1 MSGKKSYYNFLDP
14 FSPSIHSMANQQV
27 YNVRPVSRSAR
38 TDFKDILRVYLSS
51 TALLLLGFHS
61 GDACHLRT
69 PEGVIAPVILW
80 PSPDKINDNVVQPS
94 KSVQLLYDLKL
105 SDKIIILREKLSVKD
120 ARNVTIAEIPSA
132 ESNTSIPRLSEPDRL
147 GLIWYL
153 PHILEKAEFL
163 CPGVILDG
171 IEIKGKKR
179 CFVVRSVNSLKG
191 FTLYKFQPFTKIH
204 VEDDILDD
212 SAHTYPQLPLSITTE
227 GIGGLDKQL
236 NELNDRLVFYGEEQR
251 KIKMPPFYRP
261 RRGGVIL
268 YGASGTGKSMIIA
281 KLAKAGWRKVL
292 SINTLNYSQKST
304 ERHAMVR
311 DIFAEAHL
319 YQPSIVIIDGIDSIA
334 GKKDPQSLVS
344 ATSVASSLC
353 AELDHLGSARIFVV
367 AAIQYLTNLDEN
379 LRCPGRFEVEIEIP
393 VPDSLARAQILKVV
407 SGQPKDIDD
416 ETLERLADRTH
427 GFVGA
432 DLDRLVQLA
441 VEKGMIRTLEDLNP
455 PAVNGV
461 ALVESEIEVEVSEP
475 DFEKALL
482 EVRPT
487 AMREVFLETPTV
499 RWSDVGGQ
507 QDVKAALE
515 KAIEWPFKVS

>member
-1 MSGKKSYYNFLDP
+1 
-14 FSPSIHSMANQQV
+14 MANQQV
-27 YNVRPVSRSAR
+27 YNVRPVSRPAR

-51 TALLLLGFHS
+51 TALLILGLHS

-120 ARNVTIAEIPSA
+120 ARNVTIAEIPPADSK
-132 ESNTSIPRLSEPDRL
+132 TSIPRLSEHDRL

-153 PHILEKAEFL
+153 PHTLQKAEIL

-171 IEIKGKKR
+171 VEIKGKKR
-179 CFVVRSVNSLKG
+179 CFVVRSVNSSTGL
-191 FTLYKFQPFTKIH
+191 TLYKFQPSTNIH
-204 VEDDILDD
+204 IEDDILDD
-212 SAHTYPQLPLSITTE
+212 SADARTQIPLAITTE

-236 NELNDRLVFYGEEQR
+236 KELNDRLIFYGEEQR

-268 YGASGTGKSMIIA
+268 YGASGTGKSMVIS
-281 KLAKAGWRKVL
+281 KLSKAGWRKVF
-292 SINTLNYSQKST
+292 SINTFNYSQKST

-319 YQPSIVIIDGIDSIA
+319 CQPSIVIIDGIDSIA
-334 GKKDPQSLVS
+334 GKKDPQSLDSV
-344 ATSVASSLC
+344 TSVAPSLC
-353 AELDHLGSARIFVV
+353 AELDRLGSARVFVV
-367 AAIQYLTNLDEN
+367 AATQYLTNLDEN
-379 LRCPGRFEVEIEIP
+379 LRSPGRFEVEIEIP
-393 VPDSLARAQILKVV
+393 VPDSQARAQILKIV
-407 SGQPKDIDD
+407 SGQPKDIND
-416 ETLERLADRTH
+416 EILERLADRTH

-441 VEKGMIRTLEDLNP
+441 VEKGMIRTLGSLDP
-455 PAVNGV
+455 PIVNGAV
-461 ALVESEIEVEVSEP
+461 HVESEIEVEVSGP
-475 DFEKALL
+475 DYEKALL

-507 QDVKAALE
+507 QEVKAALE
-515 KAIEWPFKVS
+515 QAIEWPFKV

>member
-1 MSGKKSYYNFLDP
+1 MV
-14 FSPSIHSMANQQV
+14 NQQV
-27 YNVRPVSRSAR
+27 YNVRPISRPAR
-38 TDFKDILRVYLSS
+38 TDFKDILRVYLAS
-51 TALLLLGFHS
+51 TALILLGLHS

-69 PEGVIAPVILW
+69 PEGVIGPVILW

-105 SDKIIILREKLSVKD
+105 SDKITILRENLSIKD
-120 ARNVTIAEIPSA
+120 ARSITISEIPPA
-132 ESNTSIPRLSEPDRL
+132 ESKTSIPGLSEHDRS

-153 PHILEKAEFL
+153 PHILEKAEVL
-163 CPGVILDG
+163 CPGVMLDG
-171 IEIKGKKR
+171 VEIKGKKR
-179 CFVVRSVNSLKG
+179 CFVVRSVNSSTGL
-191 FTLYKFQPFTKIH
+191 TLYKFQPFTKIQI
-204 VEDDILDD
+204 EDDILDD
-212 SAHTYPQLPLSITTE
+212 SAHAHPKISLAITTE

-236 NELNDRLVFYGEEQR
+236 KELNDRLVFYSEEEC

-268 YGASGTGKSMIIA
+268 YGASGTGKSMVIA
-281 KLAKAGWRKVL
+281 KLSKAGWRKVL
-292 SINTLNYSQKST
+292 TINTLNYSQKSA

-311 DIFAEAHL
+311 DVFAEAHL

-334 GKKDPQSLVS
+334 GKKDPHSPES

-353 AELDHLGSARIFVV
+353 AELDRLGSARVFVV

-379 LRCPGRFEVEIEIP
+379 LRSPGRFEVEIEIP
-393 VPDSLARAQILKVV
+393 VPDSRARAQILKIV
-407 SGQPKDIDD
+407 SGQPKDVDD
-416 ETLERLADRTH
+416 ETLERLADKTH

-432 DLDRLVQLA
+432 DLDRLVQLG
-441 VEKGMIRTLEDLNP
+441 VEMGMIRTLEGLNLP
-455 PAVNGV
+455 VVNG
-461 ALVESEIEVEVSEP
+461 AAHVETEIAVEVLGP

-487 AMREVFLETPTV
+487 AMREVFLETPRV

-507 QDVKAALE
+507 REVKAALE
-515 KAIEWPFKVS
+515 KSIEWPFKVRQDIRIFIVHYSHCLVP

>member
-1 MSGKKSYYNFLDP
+1 
-14 FSPSIHSMANQQV
+14 MANQQV
-27 YNVRPVSRSAR
+27 YNVRPVSRPAR

-51 TALLLLGFHS
+51 TALLLLGLHS
-61 GDACHLRT
+61 GDACHLTT

-80 PSPDKINDNVVQPS
+80 PSPDKINDNVVQIS
-94 KSVQLLYDLKL
+94 KSVQLLYDIKL
-105 SDKIIILREKLSVKD
+105 SDKIMISREKLSVQD
-120 ARNVTIAEIPSA
+120 ARNVTIAEIPPAASK
-132 ESNTSIPRLSEPDRL
+132 TSIPRLSEHDRL

-153 PHILEKAEFL
+153 PYILEKAEVL

-171 IEIKGKKR
+171 VEIKGKKR
-179 CFVVRSVNSLKG
+179 CFVVRNVNSSTGL
-191 FTLYKFQPFTKIH
+191 TLYKFQPFTKVHI
-204 VEDDILDD
+204 EDDVLDD
-212 SAHTYPQLPLSITTE
+212 SAHARSQLPLAITTE

-236 NELNDRLVFYGEEQR
+236 KELNERLVFYGEEQR

-268 YGASGTGKSMIIA
+268 YGASGTGKSMVIA
-281 KLAKAGWRKVL
+281 KLSKAGWRKVF

-311 DIFAEAHL
+311 DVFAEAHL
-319 YQPSIVIIDGIDSIA
+319 HQPSIVIIDGIDSIA
-334 GKKDPQSLVS
+334 GKKHPQSFES
-344 ATSVASSLC
+344 APSVASSLC
-353 AELDHLGSARIFVV
+353 AELDRLGSARVFVV
-367 AAIQYLTNLDEN
+367 AATQYLTNVDEN
-379 LRCPGRFEVEIEIP
+379 LRSPGRFEVEIEIP
-393 VPDSLARAQILKVV
+393 VPDSQARAQILKVV
-407 SGQPKDIDD
+407 SGQPKNIND

-441 VEKGMIRTLEDLNP
+441 VEKGMIRTLGGLDP
-455 PAVNGV
+455 PVVNGAV
-461 ALVESEIEVEVSEP
+461 HAESEIEVEVAGA

-507 QDVKAALE
+507 QEVKAALE
-515 KAIEWPFKVS
+515 KAIEWPFKVC